1 MLTIWRLRRP
11 RVSNVEHT
19 FAIPLTA
26 PYLDYR
32 SLQAYLGHRS
42 ERKIGTAVNIQ
53 RGDAGFDFRIRF
65 TLFACVY
72 MNEVVFFYPFS
83 PNGSPTEEQ
92 RAWIDKLANDNGVG
106 HLLGAAGVPVLSLFG
121 PTDPA
126 RWRPVTPD
134 GQILRAADFGG
145 EDVSAIPSLAVVEA
159 VLTMARRLEADQV
172 PPAMKS

>member
-1 MLTIWRLRRP
+1 M
-11 RVSNVEHT
+11 SNVEHT

-92 RAWIDKLANDNGVG
+92 RAWIDKLANDNGVQVTG
-106 HLLGAAGVPVLSLFG
+106 RLRGSYPAVPLERTPRKHNMGQCWCADWHEPTKVPAGS
-121 PTDPA
+121 
-126 RWRPVTPD
+126 
-134 GQILRAADFGG
+134 
-145 EDVSAIPSLAVVEA
+145 
-159 VLTMARRLEADQV
+159 
-172 PPAMKS
+172 